1 MGTVLQVVSSCG
13 CCYRPTRRDSSSGDT
28 RYTENSWLRIVMSKL
43 RRQTGTPTTLSRD
56 KRTEEQELGYDHFAW
71 KNSSI
76 SLESQ
81 VFKKQNDEDFKR
93 ISI

>member
-1 MGTVLQVVSSCG
+1 
-13 CCYRPTRRDSSSGDT
+13 
-28 RYTENSWLRIVMSKL
+28 MSKL